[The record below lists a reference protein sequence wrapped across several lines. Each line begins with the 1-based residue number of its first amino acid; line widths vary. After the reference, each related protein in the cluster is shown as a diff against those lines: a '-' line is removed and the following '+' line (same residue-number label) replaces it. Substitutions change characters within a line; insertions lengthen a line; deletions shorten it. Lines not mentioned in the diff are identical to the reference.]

1 MAKKSIETI
10 FQKNTIVNNI
20 INAISTMENFLILG
34 HKNPDDDC
42 VASTV
47 SMALILTKFS
57 KNVYIYY
64 GYPVHDHYNY
74 LMNICRYNSIT
85 IVERNETVA
94 QTPDAVIICDTPKP
108 SMVDTNRMI
117 DEYISN
123 PEIIK
128 IELDH
133 HLGADSDYNGDP
145 DYSFVL
151 EASSASELVGYL
163 ALKMRNN
170 KDLMKQYQIKNLM
183 TRNFVL
189 AVLTGIIGDSKMGSF
204 LKSKRE
210 LRYYDIFSRLYNSI
224 LSRETIKKTNLANM
238 NEVFTEIQK
247 LSTSEEKCA
256 NYMMKKKK
264 LTSHFGYI
272 IMDQDDMK
280 YLYKEF
286 DDDTIVSITR
296 GIADRM
302 AEESKKFG
310 FVSYFENDEKSD
322 LIQFRIRRSKSFKD
336 YDLRNV
342 LKIFNIENGGGHEGA
357 IGFRLSR
364 SKVENVE
371 AFVQDIIVKVEGL
384 MK

>member
-64 GYPVHDHYNY
+64 SYPVHDHYNY
-74 LMNICRYNSIT
+74 LMNICRYNSVT
-85 IVERNETVA
+85 LVEKNETVA
-94 QTPDAVIICDTPKP
+94 QTPDVVIICDTPKP

-123 PEIIK
+123 PDIIK

-133 HLGADSDYNGDP
+133 HIGADSDYNGDP

-170 KDLMKQYQIKNLM
+170 RDLMKQYQIKNLM

-264 LTSHFGYI
+264 FTSHFGYI

-296 GIADRM
+296 GIADTM

-310 FVSYFENDEKSD
+310 FVSYFENNEKSD

-371 AFVQDIIVKVEGL
+371 AFVRDIIAEVEGL